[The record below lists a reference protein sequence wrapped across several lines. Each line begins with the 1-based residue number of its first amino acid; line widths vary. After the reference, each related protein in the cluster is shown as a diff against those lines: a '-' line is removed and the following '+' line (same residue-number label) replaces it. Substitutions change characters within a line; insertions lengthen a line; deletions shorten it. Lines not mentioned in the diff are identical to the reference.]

1 MLGLT
6 LWLRSEL
13 RSGHV
18 RVSAVLGQGKQS
30 TCNLKS
36 VDFRFLKP
44 FKLISRYRAT
54 AETSILLKLQP
65 KLLTLRDFT
74 LKHDSKDVDFT
85 SKRANCSFHA
95 ARKLKN
101 SNFRSK

>member
-1 MLGLT
+1 MLGSVLRM
-6 LWLRSEL
+6 RSEL

-30 TCNLKS
+30 TYNL
-36 VDFRFLKP
+36 
-44 FKLISRYRAT
+44 LISRYRAT
-54 AETSILLKLQP
+54 AKTSVSLKLQP
-65 KLLTLRDFT
+65 NLLTLRDFT

-95 ARKLKN
+95 ARKLRN
-101 SNFRSK
+101 SNFKPK

>member
-1 MLGLT
+1 MGLAQC
-6 LWLRSEL
+6 
-13 RSGHV
+13 SGKENNQ
-18 RVSAVLGQGKQS
+18 RV
-30 TCNLKS
+30 TLKS

-54 AETSILLKLQP
+54 AKTSISLKLQP
-65 KLLTLRDFT
+65 NLLTLRDFT

-95 ARKLKN
+95 ACKLKN
-101 SNFRSK
+101 DNFRPKLVKMLISR

>member
-1 MLGLT
+1 MLGLA
-6 LWLRSEL
+6 LWMRSEL

-30 TCNLKS
+30 THNLKN

-44 FKLISRYRAT
+44 FKLIPCYRAT
-54 AETSILLKLQP
+54 AKTSISLKLQP
-65 KLLTLRDFT
+65 NLLTLRDFT

-85 SKRANCSFHA
+85 SKRANCSFHVA
-95 ARKLKN
+95 CKLKN
-101 SNFRSK
+101 GNFRPK

>member
-1 MLGLT
+1 M
-6 LWLRSEL
+6 RSEL

-18 RVSAVLGQGKQS
+18 RVSAVLGQGNNQRV
-30 TCNLKS
+30 TLHS

-54 AETSILLKLQP
+54 AKTSISLKLQP
-65 KLLTLRDFT
+65 NLLTLRDFT

-85 SKRANCSFHA
+85 SKRANCLFHA
-95 ARKLKN
+95 ACKLKN
-101 SNFRSK
+101 DNFRPK